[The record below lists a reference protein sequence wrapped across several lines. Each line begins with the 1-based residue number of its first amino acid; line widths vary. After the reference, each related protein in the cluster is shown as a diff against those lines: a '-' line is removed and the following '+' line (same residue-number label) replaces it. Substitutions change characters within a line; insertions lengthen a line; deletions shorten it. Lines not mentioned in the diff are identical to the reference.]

1 MATINEASVVP
12 GSETKKGGKV
22 GSSMPLLGYFK
33 KKLNSIEDSGISST
47 SRIDRRIQTR
57 PVDDRRFVYFDA

>member
-12 GSETKKGGKV
+12 GSETKKGVKV
-22 GSSMPLLGYFK
+22 GRSMPWLGYFLK
-33 KKLNSIEDSGISST
+33 KMNSIEDTGILST

-57 PVDDRRFVYFDA
+57 RVDD